1 MLVNSDCKA
10 IQNALTDCAVR
21 KAVNE
26 ILGEKEVLCRFTF
39 IETDST
45 TPAEYLDLAAKAKAM
60 GLNVDVGQLKKLTK
74 LTFIS
79 DDQKDVWQ
87 P

>member
-1 MLVNSDCKA
+1 M
-10 IQNALTDCAVR
+10 
-21 KAVNE
+21 NE

-39 IETDST
+39 IESDST

-60 GLNVDVGQLKKLTK
+60 GLAIDVAELKKLTK

-79 DDQKDVWQ
+79 GSQQDVWEPSRQ
-87 P
+87 PIE